1 MNESLYL
8 SIKDKLNLRKLG
20 SISLKINKE
29 DKKFL
34 IVGFILEKDNINLKI
49 NFLTNYPEDD
59 SLEESIISNIKL
71 SIENFQKEF
80 AKEIEHGI
88 YILKL
93 LSQDKNQLSKD
104 FKNAFTNALTDYSL
118 DSQKHQRIAQA
129 FKKVN
134 KKLKSIEK
142 VIEEESKL
150 KFFLD
155 KLQITDYHTYFSL
168 ARGLKRKLKLYIGPT
183 NSGKTYQALNDLV
196 SHGKGTYLSP
206 LRLLAWEGQEEIE
219 KRGFACSLITG
230 EEKLIVDN
238 APFKAQTI
246 ETLNFSEINDAILI
260 DEIQMLFDADRGWA
274 WTQALVGAPCK
285 ELIMAGSPEAEPLV
299 RKIANLL
306 GEELEVISLNRFN
319 PLDLNPIP
327 YELPK
332 DLNKLP
338 EGSAVIAFS
347 RKNVLAFK
355 KFFESHNKPVSVI
368 YGNLSPEVRKEEA
381 RKFREGVTKYLVSTD
396 AIAMGLN
403 LPISNVVFSTI
414 EKFNGQEMT
423 TLTPMEIKQI
433 GGRAGRY
440 GKKEKGEIS
449 ALDKNTL
456 KYIKGT
462 INAQGKINDFLF
474 IKPSFEHVKRISQE
488 LNTQKLFPILTFFT
502 NKVMNKDS
510 QLYVCANL
518 EEQKEIALLLDKV
531 SSLPLE
537 DKFLFNTAPVPGDEH
552 HQMFLKWIYSYEQ
565 NKQIPCPQLR
575 DLNPRAFNYDKQ
587 LILEHYVKVLNL
599 YTWFCYKKPSQ
610 FIELNKAFEEK
621 EKTNTL
627 IENYL
632 SSKVKK

>member
-1 MNESLYL
+1 M
-8 SIKDKLNLRKLG
+8 
-20 SISLKINKE
+20 
-29 DKKFL
+29 
-34 IVGFILEKDNINLKI
+34 
-49 NFLTNYPEDD
+49 
-59 SLEESIISNIKL
+59 
-71 SIENFQKEF
+71 
-80 AKEIEHGI
+80 
-88 YILKL
+88 L
-93 LSQDKNQLSKD
+93 LL
-104 FKNAFTNALTDYSL
+104 
-118 DSQKHQRIAQA
+118 
-129 FKKVN
+129 
-134 KKLKSIEK
+134 
-142 VIEEESKL
+142 
-150 KFFLD
+150 
-155 KLQITDYHTYFSL
+155 
-168 ARGLKRKLKLYIGPT
+168 KLKL
-183 NSGKTYQALNDLV
+183 
-196 SHGKGTYLSP
+196 
-206 LRLLAWEGQEEIE
+206 
-219 KRGFACSLITG
+219 
-230 EEKLIVDN
+230 
-238 APFKAQTI
+238 
-246 ETLNFSEINDAILI
+246 LI

-319 PLDLNPIP
+319 PLNLNPIP

-381 RKFREGVTKYLVSTD
+381 RKFREGATKYLVSTD

-462 INAQGKINDFLF
+462 MNAQGKINDFLF
-474 IKPSFEHVKRISQE
+474 IKPSLEHVKKISQE

-537 DKFLFNTAPVPGDEH
+537 DKFLFNTAPVPGEEH

-610 FIELNKAFEEK
+610 FIELNKAFEQK
-621 EKTNTL
+621 EETNTL